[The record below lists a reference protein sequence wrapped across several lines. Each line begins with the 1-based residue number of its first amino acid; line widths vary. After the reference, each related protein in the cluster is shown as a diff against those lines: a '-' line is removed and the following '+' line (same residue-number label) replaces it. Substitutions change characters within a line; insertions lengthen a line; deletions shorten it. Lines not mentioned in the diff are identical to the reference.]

1 MKKIKRGVK
10 SKQTTEQRAISKY
23 KQLTKSVQRLTAEPD
38 KFLVAQP
45 SKYDKIKEMIQI
57 LYGFTVS
64 MDVERREMPEIL
76 PELVVQNMDEEQIWQ
91 QLELRSNLLMPAF
104 VDETAKFLSLREHK
118 LEIRLKE
125 EGQAED
131 EYENEGEEV
140 EEHDMD
146 AADIAEKED
155 VEGEDEEEFD
165 DNDDGK
171 DNELNIKKQFQRVTR
186 KCAVDDEFFKL
197 DEMTSFL
204 EAEEAKEARRKT
216 GKVLS
221 GDEDDGIDYFADDFG
236 ALASEGAE
244 DNSDYDNAAY
254 QDFFNTQQNGEEGKK
269 YPKVDDHGLNR
280 KAKDYFS
287 ERWTEKSDVYKSN
300 DERCQLQ
307 SSSSEE
313 DLGKDETDSNNVSEI
328 ALNEQPKSTFELRQ
342 ARLEHRIRDHEE
354 EMLGEKPWQLKGE
367 IVAASRPQ
375 NSLLEEI
382 LEFDS
387 TVRPAPVITE
397 DTTRCLEDIIKQRI
411 KDKAWDDV
419 EFKVRPVRTPHEYRK
434 QLVLDQEKSKE
445 SLARIYEKEYQREL
459 EKLTPNHE
467 RNEEEEPKEHQEIRK
482 LMRNLFVKLDAL
494 SNFHFTPKPVAP
506 EPKIITNAPA
516 VTMEE
521 VAPVAVSDAK
531 LLAPEEIFRGPKHEL
546 LGKSERTKTDKNRA
560 LRKKKAKQ
568 RAIHNALE
576 AKVLERQKLGIPLSK
591 NQEKVKLIKNLTKQ
605 RNVEKITAGNDHQNL
620 GSSKAFFSKL
630 QDQSNLMTS
639 GKPDKRKPD
648 KTTMSSKKLKL

>member
-1 MKKIKRGVK
+1 MKKIKKGVK
-10 SKQTTEQRAISKY
+10 SEQTAEQQAISKY

-38 KFLVAQP
+38 KFLVTQP
-45 SKYDKIKEMIQI
+45 SKCDKIKEMIQT
-57 LYGFTVS
+57 LYGLTVS
-64 MDVERREMPEIL
+64 MDVERREMPDIL

-91 QLELRSNLLMPAF
+91 QLELRNNLLMPAF
-104 VDETAKFLSLREHK
+104 VHDTAKFLSLREHK

-125 EGQAED
+125 EGQAE
-131 EYENEGEEV
+131 EEHENEGEE
-140 EEHDMD
+140 EKEHDMD
-146 AADIAEKED
+146 TADMKRMAKEKM
-155 VEGEDEEEFD
+155 
-165 DNDDGK
+165 N
-171 DNELNIKKQFQRVTR
+171 LAMTMMSKKPFQRVTR

-216 GKVLS
+216 GKLLPD
-221 GDEDDGIDYFADDFG
+221 DEDGIDYFADDFG
-236 ALASEGAE
+236 GLAAEGA
-244 DNSDYDNAAY
+244 DDDSSDYDNATY
-254 QDFFNTQQNGEEGKK
+254 QDFFNTQQNGEDEGTN
-269 YPKVDDHGLNR
+269 PKVLDRGLDR

-287 ERWTEKSDVYKSN
+287 ERVTEKSDVYTSD
-300 DERCQLQ
+300 DERSQLQ
-307 SSSSEE
+307 SCSSEE

-328 ALNEQPKSTFELRQ
+328 TVNEQPKSTFELRQ
-342 ARLEHRIRDHEE
+342 ARLEQRIRDHEE
-354 EMLGEKPWQLKGE
+354 EVLGEKPWQLKGE
-367 IVAASRPQ
+367 IMATNRPQ

-397 DTTRCLEDIIKQRI
+397 ETTRCLEGIIKQRI

-419 EFKVRPVRTPHEYRK
+419 EFKVRPVRTPQEYRK

-445 SLARIYEKEYQREL
+445 SLAHIYEKEYQREL

-506 EPKIITNAPA
+506 EPKIITNTAA

-521 VAPVAVSDAK
+521 VAPVAVSDAN

-560 LRKKKAKQ
+560 LRKRKAKQ
-568 RAIHNALE
+568 RAIHYALE
-576 AKVLERQKLGIPLSK
+576 AKVVERQKLGIPLSK
-591 NQEKVKLIKNLTKQ
+591 KQEKVKLMKNLTKQ
-605 RNVEKITAGNDHQNL
+605 RNVEKITPGNDHQNL

-630 QDQSNLMTS
+630 QDQSNSMTL

-648 KTTMSSKKLKL
+648 RTIISGKKLKL